1 MKTNAKIKTIQKS
14 EDSPRKG
21 EDIKHKNNLKCIRCK
36 INIRNG

>member
-21 EDIKHKNNLKCIRCK
+21 EDINLKCIRCK